1 MDTKNRILLFT
12 HSSQNLCKQQFL
24 AALHGKGIQQEEV
37 LLLDERAASLPG
49 LDQVQA
55 YIILFT
61 SDLERDKNVFALIEA
76 IEKDPDAATFFIFP
90 PNEVA
95 QKIVFPPI
103 FHSLRSRNHKLYEY
117 EKKGDQVQIENI
129 LQDLVTDFHQTM
141 REMQEKRSFQQSP
154 EEKKTLKDWL
164 NSIWMN
170 PRTRTV
176 IFLIPVFIILVILL
190 IRLLPSTVE
199 TVQQAQITPMVVPPP
214 DMQEIW
220 LQETFDEG
228 YLHENWDVSHRYRGK
243 KFFDINYDGTALV
256 IMAEPPVVDVV
267 YSLVSANTYP
277 LDDLQ
282 ALKMDFFLEPLDE
295 TKSAVSIS
303 TQLVQ
308 TEDSQYRLE
317 CQVSPGEEQGV
328 IQCFIHEPQGSTKI
342 SSAVIISPGDWHS
355 LTLSFDPE
363 NYVVLF
369 FLDDLYQGEAEIPA
383 VEYWR
388 ERQMKVV
395 VATEMQDLEQSGYFC
410 QIDNIILSHNP

>member
-12 HSSQNLCKQQFL
+12 HSSQDLCKQQIL
-24 AALHGKGIQQEEV
+24 AALHGEGIRQEEV
-37 LLLDERAASLPG
+37 LLLDERATSLPG

-61 SDLERDKNVFALIEA
+61 PELKRDGNLFALIEA
-76 IEKDPDAATFFIFP
+76 IGKNPDAATFFIFP
-90 PNEVA
+90 PNEAA
-95 QKIVFPPI
+95 QKIVFPPL

-117 EKKGDQVQIENI
+117 EKKEDQVQVESI
-129 LQDLVTDFHQTM
+129 LPDLMADFHKT
-141 REMQEKRSFQQSP
+141 MQEM
-154 EEKKTLKDWL
+154 EKKGSSHESSAGKKKLKDWL
-164 NSIWMN
+164 NSIWTN

-176 IFLIPVFIILVILL
+176 LFLIPVFIILVILL

-199 TVQQAQITPMVVPPP
+199 TVQQAQITPIVVPPP

-243 KFFDINYDGTALV
+243 KYFNINYDGNALV
-256 IMAEPPVVDVV
+256 IVAEPPVADVV
-267 YSLVSANTYP
+267 YSLVSVNTYP

-282 ALKMDFFLEPLDE
+282 ALKMDFYFDPLNATDG
-295 TKSAVSIS
+295 AVSTS
-303 TQLVQ
+303 MQLVQ
-308 TEDSQYRLE
+308 TEDPQYRLE
-317 CQVSPGEEQGV
+317 CQVSPGNEQGI
-328 IQCFIHEPQGSTKI
+328 IQCYIHEPQGSTEI
-342 SSAVIISPGDWHS
+342 SSAAFFSPGDWHS

-395 VATEMQDLEQSGYFC
+395 VAAEMQDLQQSSYSC

>member
-12 HSSQNLCKQQFL
+12 HSSQDLCKQQIL
-24 AALHGKGIQQEEV
+24 AALHGTGIQQEEV
-37 LLLDERAASLPG
+37 LLLDERDTSLSG
-49 LDQVQA
+49 LDQIQA

-61 SDLERDKNVFALIEA
+61 SELERDKNVFALIEA

-90 PNEVA
+90 PNDAAE
-95 QKIVFPPI
+95 KIVFPPL

-129 LQDLVTDFHQTM
+129 LQDLMKDFRKT
-141 REMQEKRSFQQSP
+141 MQEMAKKNSSQESP
-154 EEKKTLKDWL
+154 EEKKTLKGWL
-164 NSIWMN
+164 SGIWAN

-176 IFLIPVFIILVILL
+176 LFMIPIFVILVILL

-199 TVQQAQITPMVVPPP
+199 TVQQAQVTPMVVPPP

-220 LQETFDEG
+220 LQETFEDG

-243 KFFDINYDGTALV
+243 NYFDLNYDGTALL

-267 YSLVSANTYP
+267 YSLISVNTYP
-277 LDDLQ
+277 LDNLQ
-282 ALKMDFFLEPLDE
+282 ALKTDFFFDPLEE
-295 TKSAVSIS
+295 TESAVSI
-303 TQLVQ
+303 TMQLVQ

-317 CQVSPGEEQGV
+317 CQVSPGKEQGV
-328 IQCFIHEPQGSTKI
+328 IQCFIHEPQGSTEI
-342 SSAVIISPGDWHS
+342 SSAVFFSPGDWHS

-363 NYVVLF
+363 NYVVLL

-388 ERQMKVV
+388 ERQMNVV
-395 VATEMQDLEQSGYFC
+395 VATEMQALEQNGYSC
-410 QIDNIILSHNP
+410 QIDNIILSHTP